1 MATLWLTH
9 GVPIKVVSE
18 RLGHANISVTLQI
31 YGHLLPNMQAE
42 ATQRMDYLLVAE
54 NEGVD
59 SLPDGLIRFVN
70 SRERPSLFDRYYQDY
85 RSGLKRVTEIPN
97 GGL

>member
-1 MATLWLTH
+1 
-9 GVPIKVVSE
+9 
-18 RLGHANISVTLQI
+18 
-31 YGHLLPNMQAE
+31 
-42 ATQRMDYLLVAE
+42 MDYLLVAE